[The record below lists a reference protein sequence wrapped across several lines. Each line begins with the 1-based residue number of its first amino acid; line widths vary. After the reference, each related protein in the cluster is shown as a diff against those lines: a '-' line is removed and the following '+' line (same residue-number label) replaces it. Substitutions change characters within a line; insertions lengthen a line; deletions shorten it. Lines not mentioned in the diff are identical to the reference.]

1 VYGRNTVPIQG
12 FLITMRYAR
21 VESDVKPREQ
31 TALIVCWS
39 VFSLAACLGFAILFV
54 LSIVTP
60 HSRKNPVV
68 LSFFLIF
75 VIACPAN
82 TILTWTG
89 YAFKDVPFG
98 LCALSGAFG
107 SSVPVLQTAAAICL
121 VIKVLLL
128 TLPI

>member
-1 VYGRNTVPIQG
+1 
-12 FLITMRYAR
+12 MRYAR
-21 VESDVKPREQ
+21 VESNVEPRKQ
-31 TALIVCWS
+31 AALIVCWS
-39 VFSLAACLGFAILFV
+39 VFNLVACLGFAILFV
-54 LSIVTP
+54 LSLVTP

-75 VIACPAN
+75 VIACAAN

-107 SSVPVLQTAAAICL
+107 SSVSMLQTGAAICL
-121 VIKVLLL
+121 VIKALFFDFYR
-128 TLPI
+128 